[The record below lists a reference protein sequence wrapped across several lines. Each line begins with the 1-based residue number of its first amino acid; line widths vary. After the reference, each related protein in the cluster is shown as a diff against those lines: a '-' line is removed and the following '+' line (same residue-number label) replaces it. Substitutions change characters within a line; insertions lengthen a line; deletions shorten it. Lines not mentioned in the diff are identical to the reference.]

1 MKITQSKT
9 FWRTVWIAA
18 VALGGI
24 PLVKVAI
31 EILNRT
37 DKKYIEL

>member
-9 FWRTVWIAA
+9 FWRALWVAA

-24 PLVKVAI
+24 PLVKIAV
-31 EILNRT
+31 EILNHKGT
-37 DKKYIEL
+37 KYIEM

>member
-9 FWRTVWIAA
+9 FWRAVWIAA

-24 PLVKVAI
+24 PLVKIAV

-37 DKKYIEL
+37 DNKYIEL